1 MVAGEKTFEYREI
14 KHWMDSRLFNKDGT
28 ARIIDLVNFRL
39 GYAVTLP
46 YLICKILSVTK
57 ISQVHEVY
65 IGSK

>member
-28 ARIIDLVNFRL
+28 AKIIDLVMFRL
-39 GYAVTLP
+39 GYVSTLP
-46 YLICKILSVTK
+46 YFICKFLGVTK